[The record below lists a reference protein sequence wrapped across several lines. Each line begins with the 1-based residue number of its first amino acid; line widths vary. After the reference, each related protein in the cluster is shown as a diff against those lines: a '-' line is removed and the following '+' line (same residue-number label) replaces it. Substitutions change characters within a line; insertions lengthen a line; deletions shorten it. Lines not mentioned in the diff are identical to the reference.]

1 MKCLYHHHWP
11 SEEPILFARWVVK
24 MGDVNTSTNTLFYLS
39 LTLLLLLTQ
48 VWVNVLQSTTTFV
61 CHFRPFP
68 IIFCNVFFFGVTR
81 ARPSRQCYCFA
92 AHDDPTSSKSFERK
106 WDDNEWLE
114 IARAIGIVLIFDASN
129 CWRIPRLYTY
139 IHMLVMGFF
148 LLKIILSLIVLR
160 FLMMEQ
166 QNVLPTCSWMR

>member
-1 MKCLYHHHWP
+1 
-11 SEEPILFARWVVK
+11 

-81 ARPSRQCYCFA
+81 VRPSRQCYCFA
-92 AHDDPTSSKSFERK
+92 ANDDPTSSKLFERK

-129 CWRIPRLYTY
+129 CWRIPRL
-139 IHMLVMGFF
+139 IHPYVGDG
-148 LLKIILSLIVLR
+148 
-160 FLMMEQ
+160 
-166 QNVLPTCSWMR
+166 VLPSQDYSFIDCIAFPDDGAAKRFAYLFVNEVT